1 MHQLQ
6 FILSEAL
13 KQTTLKRSP
22 CSENEVHVKPSGRH
36 AKLTISHRIFQLL
49 GLIRFSAALVCACML
64 LTACSDSSSQTSGT
78 GNSGKNGEQTKV
90 IEFWTLAL
98 SPFFDDYMKGQI
110 AAFEASHPGVKVQWV
125 DVAYDAL
132 ERKLIASAA
141 AGRAPDV
148 VNMPDL
154 NFARFVSLGA
164 FRDIGGDLPAD
175 PETTY
180 LAGALNLCEIRG
192 ELLGLP
198 WYVNPQTKIVNTV
211 LLNEGGI
218 SIENLPAEW
227 GGLVSRAKA
236 FHEKTG
242 NYLFS
247 QPLGEESQLP
257 IMMLAE
263 GVVPL
268 RMQGDANDPGARLV
282 SNITS
287 PEVTEYLSK
296 WVTLYRSG
304 AMPREAATKG
314 HAHLLDLYQDGKVA
328 VISTGPN
335 FLKRIKDVS
344 VKAYA
349 QTSVRE
355 GAMGALG
362 RVHMP
367 VMVLAVTKQSKHPR
381 EAALLAWF
389 MTSGPAQTEFCKQA
403 PIMPSALASL
413 DDPFFQVQD
422 PAGSAETPASA
433 GGGATGQAKTSGK
446 EDATLALGRAV
457 AAATL
462 KDAVAFTASLDTWP
476 DLRRAFEDEF
486 KRVLVDGVPLA
497 EALKR
502 IDESWNSILGA
513 APAASIDSVP
523 RPVRVPVRKFGSG
536 VKASVDSEK

>member
-1 MHQLQ
+1 MHRLYI
-6 FILSEAL
+6 FLSEAL
-13 KQTTLKRSP
+13 KQSILKRLL
-22 CSENEVHVKPSGRH
+22 CSENEVHVKSRGRH
-36 AKLTISHRIFQLL
+36 AKLTISHRVIQLL
-49 GLIRFSAALVCACML
+49 RRVLFQVALVWVCVL
-64 LTACSDSSSQTSGT
+64 LTACSDSSSQPKDAGTAGTS
-78 GNSGKNGEQTKV
+78 GEQTKV

-98 SPFFDDYMKGQI
+98 SPFFDDYVKGQI
-110 AAFEASHPGVKVQWV
+110 TAFEASHPGVKVQWV

-164 FRDIGGDLPAD
+164 FGDIRGDLPGDA
-175 PETTY
+175 EKTY
-180 LAGALNLCEIRG
+180 LAGALNLCVIRG
-192 ELLGLP
+192 DLLGLP

-211 LLNEGGI
+211 VLNEGGI
-218 SIENLPAEW
+218 NIEDLPADW
-227 GGLVSRAKA
+227 AGLVSLAES

-268 RMQGDANDPGARLV
+268 RMQGDANDTDARLV
-282 SNITS
+282 SNVTS
-287 PEVTEYLSK
+287 PEVSEYLSQ
-296 WVTLYRSG
+296 WVALYRSG

-344 VKAYA
+344 AKAYA
-349 QTSVRE
+349 QTGVRE

-403 PIMPSALASL
+403 PIMPSSLASL
-413 DDPFFQVQD
+413 DDPFFQGT
-422 PAGSAETPASA
+422 ASADSESPASGREVA
-433 GGGATGQAKTSGK
+433 TSGTATSGR
-446 EDATLALGRAV
+446 EDATMALGRAV

-486 KRVLVDGVPLA
+486 KRVLVDGVPLE

-502 IDESWNSILGA
+502 IDEVWNSILGA

-523 RPVRVPVRKFGSG
+523 RPARVPVRKYGSG
-536 VKASVDSEK
+536 VSTSGGVAP

>member
-1 MHQLQ
+1 MH
-6 FILSEAL
+6 F
-13 KQTTLKRSP
+13 R
-22 CSENEVHVKPSGRH
+22 V
-36 AKLTISHRIFQLL
+36 LL
-49 GLIRFSAALVCACML
+49 IAACVLM
-64 LTACSDSSSQTSGT
+64 TACSESEIEQQSRR
-78 GNSGKNGEQTKV
+78 GNSTGQVQATKV

-110 AAFEASHPGVKVQWV
+110 ATFEASNPGVKVVWV

-175 PETTY
+175 PHTTY
-180 LAGALNLCEIRG
+180 LAGALSLCEIQDK
-192 ELLGLP
+192 LLGLP
-198 WYVNPQTKIVNTV
+198 WYVNPQTKIINTH
-211 LLNEGGI
+211 LLLQGGI
-218 SIENLPAEW
+218 KIEDLPADW
-227 GGLVSRAKA
+227 SGLIELARA
-236 FHEKTG
+236 FHTKTG

-263 GVVPL
+263 GVLPL
-268 RMQGDANDPGARLV
+268 RLQGEESDPEARLV

-287 PEVTEYLSK
+287 PQVAQYLSK
-296 WVTLYRSG
+296 WANLYRSG

-344 VKAYA
+344 AKAYA

-355 GAMGALG
+355 GAVGALG

-389 MTSGPAQTEFCKQA
+389 MTSAPAQTEFCKQA
-403 PIMPSALASL
+403 PIMPSSLASL
-413 DDPFFQVQD
+413 NDPFFKASKVVSGTE
-422 PAGSAETPASA
+422 PATASA
-433 GGGATGQAKTSGK
+433 SRAGQ
-446 EDATLALGRAV
+446 EDATMTLGRSV
-457 AAATL
+457 AASTL
-462 KDAVAFTASLDTWP
+462 KDAVAFTASLETWP

-486 KRVLVDGVPLA
+486 KRVLVDGIALE
-497 EALKR
+497 EALGR
-502 IDESWNSILGA
+502 IDVAWNSILGA
-513 APAASIDSVP
+513 APAASMDAVP
-523 RPVRVPVRKFGSG
+523 RPTKIPAPKVGGEVPESYGLHK
-536 VKASVDSEK
+536 